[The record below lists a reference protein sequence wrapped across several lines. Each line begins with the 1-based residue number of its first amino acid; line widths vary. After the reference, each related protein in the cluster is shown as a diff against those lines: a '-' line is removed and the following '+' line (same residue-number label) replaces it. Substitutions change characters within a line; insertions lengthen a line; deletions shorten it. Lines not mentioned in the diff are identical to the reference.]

1 MVQPAVRGGPEQ
13 HRVDRPVADGV
24 VVATLTTWFVVVDGG
39 GAAPGGRFSRW
50 SGLGRCSILEDSY
63 PGALWPGRVLE
74 RWSGDDTPR

>member
-1 MVQPAVRGGPEQ
+1 VVQPAVRGGPEQ

-50 SGLGRCSILEDSY
+50 SGLGRCSILGGLLSR
-63 PGALWPGRVLE
+63 GAVAWQSVGEVVR
-74 RWSGDDTPR
+74 